1 MANSDVPFDLQR
13 FLDAQAPV
21 YEQVL
26 RELRAGHK
34 RSHWIWFIFP
44 QLAGL
49 GSSAMARRY
58 AIASL
63 AEATAYWGHPVLR
76 ARLLECV
83 GLVNA
88 VEGRSIAEILGPPDD
103 LKFRSSMT
111 LFRRAAPDAA
121 IFQEALDK
129 YFAGAG
135 DPMTLAKLSPE
146 SNQ

>member
-1 MANSDVPFDLQR
+1 MPKGDDPLDLER

-26 RELRAGHK
+26 RELRAGRK
-34 RSHWIWFIFP
+34 RSHWIWYIFP

-49 GSSAMARRY
+49 GSSTMAQRY

-63 AEATAYWGHPVLR
+63 AEAEAYWAHPVLR
-76 ARLLECV
+76 ARLAECV
-83 GLVNA
+83 ALVNA
-88 VEGRSIAEILGPPDD
+88 VTGRAIGEILGPPDD

-111 LFRRAAPDAA
+111 LFHQAAPDEA
-121 IFQEALDK
+121 IFQESLDK
-129 YFAGAG
+129 YFAGTG
-135 DPMTLAKLSPE
+135 DPMTLAKLSPG

>member
-1 MANSDVPFDLQR
+1 MAFESDPFDLQR

-21 YEQVL
+21 YAQVL

-34 RSHWIWFIFP
+34 QSHWIWFIFP

-63 AEATAYWGHPVLR
+63 AEARAYMGHPVLR
-76 ARLLECV
+76 ERLIECV

-88 VEGRSIAEILGPPDD
+88 VAGRSITEILGPPDD
-103 LKFRSSMT
+103 MKFRSSMT
-111 LFRRAAPDAA
+111 LFREAEPDAT

-135 DPMTLAKLSPE
+135 DPMTLAKLSPG
-146 SNQ
+146 SN

>member
-1 MANSDVPFDLQR
+1 MPNESDPFDLQR
-13 FLDAQAPV
+13 FLDAQAPI
-21 YEQVL
+21 YPQVV

-34 RSHWIWFIFP
+34 RSHWIWFVFP

-49 GSSAMARRY
+49 GSSAMAQRY
-58 AIASL
+58 AITSL
-63 AEATAYWGHPVLR
+63 AEARAYLGHPVLR

-83 GLVNA
+83 ALVNA
-88 VEGRSIAEILGPPDD
+88 VTGRSITEILGPPDD

-111 LFRRAAPDAA
+111 LFHAAEPGLA

-135 DPMTLAKLSPE
+135 DPLTITNLAGG
-146 SNQ
+146 SN

>member
-1 MANSDVPFDLQR
+1 LANGDDPFDLQR

-49 GSSAMARRY
+49 GSSAMAQRY

-63 AEATAYWGHPVLR
+63 AEAQAYWAHPVLR
-76 ARLLECV
+76 ARLAECV
-83 GLVNA
+83 ALVNA
-88 VEGRSIAEILGPPDD
+88 VEGRAIVEILGPPDD

-111 LFRRAAPDAA
+111 LFRQAAPESA

-135 DPMTLAKLSPE
+135 DPMTLAKLSPG

>member
-1 MANSDVPFDLQR
+1 MANDPDPFDLQR

-44 QLAGL
+44 QMAGL

-63 AEATAYWGHPVLR
+63 AEAQAYLSHPVLR
-76 ARLLECV
+76 ARLIECV
-83 GLVNA
+83 ALVNA
-88 VEGRSIAEILGPPDD
+88 VTGRAIAEILGPPDD

-111 LFRRAAPDAA
+111 LFRQAAPDMA
-121 IFQEALDK
+121 IFQAALDK

-135 DPMTLAKLSPE
+135 DPMTIARLSPE
-146 SNQ
+146 SN